1 MIDDLENLISLQKTD
16 LEIGAIESRLKKI
29 PREIADL
36 EQEIATERANAES
49 AQDKLDESQKAR
61 RTFEGELELLESKI
75 EKYKDQLMQVKTNE
89 EYKAMQ
95 KQVESA
101 KVEVSDK
108 EDKILFKMEE
118 AEQLQE
124 ELSHRHKE
132 LDEGLVRVKKMED
145 ELETEAALLR
155 QELAGKK
162 SRREQI
168 LDSMPKDLIIQY
180 DEIGRVRGGIAI
192 AQAKDEHCEV
202 CHVRLR
208 PQVYSELRVGNKIL
222 RCENCSRI
230 LYYLEPASP

>member
-1 MIDDLENLISLQKTD
+1 
-16 LEIGAIESRLKKI
+16 
-29 PREIADL
+29 
-36 EQEIATERANAES
+36 
-49 AQDKLDESQKAR
+49 
-61 RTFEGELELLESKI
+61 
-75 EKYKDQLMQVKTNE
+75 MQVKTNE

-108 EDKILFKMEE
+108 EDKILVKMEE

-124 ELSHRHKE
+124 ELKHRKKE
-132 LDEGLVRVKKMED
+132 LEEGNVRVKKMED
-145 ELETEAALLR
+145 ELEAEATRLR
-155 QELAGKK
+155 QELQGKN

-168 LDSMPKDLIIQY
+168 LDSLPKDLITQY
-180 DEIGRVRGGIAI
+180 DEISRVRGGIAI

-208 PQVYSELRVGNKIL
+208 PQVYSDLRMGNKIL